1 MTVGAPPGL
10 VPPPPLTVSWPEPW
24 SLLALPLPEGSWR
37 DWFPREPLPPS
48 PLPRRPRFRMRRD
61 AIVLLTGL
69 LWALGAGAQTPPE
82 EAAPPADNE
91 MAGEASIYARPRTPP
106 RLEAREGRLV
116 RPGDR
121 VDANDVLD
129 EIIDEFAADV
139 ARLGANRISPILLER
154 VRVSENMNPEFAS
167 VFEARLIAAI
177 YRAANVRVVR
187 CYECYATHAEVENGT
202 WVVRRGLSRREDL
215 QQVMKKYNAQVV
227 LNASLTLYTA
237 PNSFAFDVEMVRGE
251 DASVFFAEGYRVH
264 PHTALLYRSADKVQ
278 HREARLKDLE
288 DRINAKPR
296 FNHSVHLGAIVIP
309 TQNHPDGAIWAP
321 YTAYRFTEAFGEE
334 RTGARAGRWR
344 PSSTPRAS
352 EPRCWRPRC
361 SRASTRRTSTAST
374 ASRAARRASSSRGR
388 RATRPCSTPRRSA
401 CWRTASPSRRASG
414 SWCPS
419 RAVRTVRIWWAG

>member
-1 MTVGAPPGL
+1 
-10 VPPPPLTVSWPEPW
+10 
-24 SLLALPLPEGSWR
+24 
-37 DWFPREPLPPS
+37 
-48 PLPRRPRFRMRRD
+48 MRRE
-61 AIVLLTGL
+61 AIILLTGL
-69 LWALGAGAQTPPE
+69 LWALGAGAQTPTE
-82 EAAPPADNE
+82 APPTSPPDNE
-91 MAGEASIYARPRTPP
+91 MSGEASIYARPRTPP

-334 RTGARAGRWR
+334 RTWRAGGTVAAIINPTRIGGALLEATLLSR
-344 PSSTPRAS
+344 INPENVYSINCFAGGSAGFFVTGATGNSPMFNAQAECVLAHRITLQAS
-352 EPRCWRPRC
+352 LGFLVPF
-361 SRASTRRTSTAST
+361 
-374 ASRAARRASSSRGR
+374 ASSED
-388 RATRPCSTPRRSA
+388 STYFVGGLTPQVGMGFT
-401 CWRTASPSRRASG
+401 W
-414 SWCPS
+414 
-419 RAVRTVRIWWAG
+419 

>member
-1 MTVGAPPGL
+1 
-10 VPPPPLTVSWPEPW
+10 
-24 SLLALPLPEGSWR
+24 
-37 DWFPREPLPPS
+37 
-48 PLPRRPRFRMRRD
+48 MRRE

-69 LWALGAGAQTPPE
+69 LWALGAGAQTPTTE
-82 EAAPPADNE
+82 APPTSPPDNE
-91 MAGEASIYARPRTPP
+91 MSAEASIYARPRTPP

-139 ARLGANRISPILLER
+139 ARLGASRISPILLER

-167 VFEARLIAAI
+167 VLEARLVAAI

-187 CYECYATHAEVENGT
+187 CYECYATHAQVEDGT

-237 PNSFAFDVEMVRGE
+237 PNSFAFDVEMVRGD
-251 DASVFFAEGYRVH
+251 DASIFFAEGYRVH

-288 DRINAKPR
+288 DRINARPR
-296 FNHSVHLGAIVIP
+296 FNHSLHLGAIIIP
-309 TQNHPDGAIWAP
+309 TQNHPNGAIWAP

-334 RTGARAGRWR
+334 RTWRAGGTVAAIINPTRIGGALLEATLLSR
-344 PSSTPRAS
+344 INRENVYSINCFGGGSVGFFLTGVTGNSPMINAQAECVLAHRITLQAS
-352 EPRCWRPRC
+352 LGYLVPF
-361 SRASTRRTSTAST
+361 
-374 ASRAARRASSSRGR
+374 ASSED
-388 RATRPCSTPRRSA
+388 STYFVGGVTPQLGMGFT
-401 CWRTASPSRRASG
+401 W
-414 SWCPS
+414 
-419 RAVRTVRIWWAG
+419 